1 MSEKYLIFGAT
12 GSVGSSLAEQLKNSG
27 NDIHLVARNESEVK
41 TIAEKLGCSY
51 TVADVLE
58 DGFIEKVKSDINDI
72 KGIAYCVGSID
83 LKPLRMVTEADMNKC
98 MKLNL
103 YSAIE
108 AIKGFQESLKKNKGS
123 VVLFS
128 TVAAQR
134 GFTNHTIIASAKAAV
149 EGLTVTLAAEFAP
162 NIRVNCIAPSLSKSK
177 IAEPMLKNPAIAE
190 GIAKAHP
197 LKRLGEGKDSAALAK
212 FLITEESSWVTGQV
226 IAVAVALG
234 AQDLFKNLISGILV
248 LVEKRFKIGD
258 WILVEGIIEGI
269 VEKIGFRSTV
279 LRKFDKSL
287 AIIPNFQFAENAVIN
302 ISETTNWRI
311 DWAITL
317 QYDTTV
323 DQLKKI
329 RNEIE
334 DHINK
339 NDDFDKA
346 VGVAVRVE
354 KFSDSSIDMR
364 VRCFTTSN
372 SFSTWLEVKEK
383 LAIEIKQIVEG
394 NKAAF
399 AFPSQSIYIEKK

>member
-27 NDIHLVARNESEVK
+27 NDIHLIARNENEVK
-41 TIAEKLGCSY
+41 TIAEKLGCTY

-58 DGFIEKVKSDINDI
+58 EGFIEKVKSDISEI

-162 NIRVNCIAPSLSKSK
+162 HIRVNCIAPSLSKSK
-177 IAEPMLKNPAIAE
+177 IAEPMLKNPAIAD

-226 IAVAVALG
+226 IAVDG
-234 AQDLFKNLISGILV
+234 G
-248 LVEKRFKIGD
+248 
-258 WILVEGIIEGI
+258 
-269 VEKIGFRSTV
+269 RS
-279 LRKFDKSL
+279 
-287 AIIPNFQFAENAVIN
+287 
-302 ISETTNWRI
+302 
-311 DWAITL
+311 
-317 QYDTTV
+317 
-323 DQLKKI
+323 
-329 RNEIE
+329 
-334 DHINK
+334 
-339 NDDFDKA
+339 
-346 VGVAVRVE
+346 
-354 KFSDSSIDMR
+354 
-364 VRCFTTSN
+364 
-372 SFSTWLEVKEK
+372 K
-383 LAIEIKQIVEG
+383 L
-394 NKAAF
+394 
-399 AFPSQSIYIEKK
+399 S

>member
-27 NDIHLVARNESEVK
+27 NDIHLVARNENEVRA
-41 TIAEKLGCSY
+41 IAEKLGCSY

-58 DGFIEKVKSDINDI
+58 DGFIEKVRSDINDI

-212 FLITEESSWVTGQV
+212 FLITEDSSWVTGQV
-226 IAVAVALG
+226 IAVDG
-234 AQDLFKNLISGILV
+234 G
-248 LVEKRFKIGD
+248 
-258 WILVEGIIEGI
+258 
-269 VEKIGFRSTV
+269 RS
-279 LRKFDKSL
+279 
-287 AIIPNFQFAENAVIN
+287 
-302 ISETTNWRI
+302 
-311 DWAITL
+311 
-317 QYDTTV
+317 
-323 DQLKKI
+323 
-329 RNEIE
+329 
-334 DHINK
+334 
-339 NDDFDKA
+339 
-346 VGVAVRVE
+346 
-354 KFSDSSIDMR
+354 
-364 VRCFTTSN
+364 
-372 SFSTWLEVKEK
+372 K
-383 LAIEIKQIVEG
+383 L
-394 NKAAF
+394 
-399 AFPSQSIYIEKK
+399 S

>member
-1 MSEKYLIFGAT
+1 
-12 GSVGSSLAEQLKNSG
+12 VGSSLAEQLKNSG
-27 NDIHLVARNESEVK
+27 NDIHLVARNENEVK
-41 TIAEKLGCSY
+41 AIAEKLGCSY

-72 KGIAYCVGSID
+72 KGVAYCVGSID

-177 IAEPMLKNPAIAE
+177 IAEPMLKNPVIAE

-212 FLITEESSWVTGQV
+212 FLITEESSWITGQI
-226 IAVAVALG
+226 IAVDG
-234 AQDLFKNLISGILV
+234 G
-248 LVEKRFKIGD
+248 
-258 WILVEGIIEGI
+258 
-269 VEKIGFRSTV
+269 RS
-279 LRKFDKSL
+279 
-287 AIIPNFQFAENAVIN
+287 
-302 ISETTNWRI
+302 
-311 DWAITL
+311 
-317 QYDTTV
+317 
-323 DQLKKI
+323 
-329 RNEIE
+329 
-334 DHINK
+334 
-339 NDDFDKA
+339 
-346 VGVAVRVE
+346 
-354 KFSDSSIDMR
+354 
-364 VRCFTTSN
+364 
-372 SFSTWLEVKEK
+372 K
-383 LAIEIKQIVEG
+383 L
-394 NKAAF
+394 
-399 AFPSQSIYIEKK
+399 S

>member
-27 NDIHLVARNESEVK
+27 NDVHLVARNENEVK
-41 TIAEKLGCSY
+41 AIAEKLGCSY

-58 DGFIEKVKSDINDI
+58 DGFIEKVKTDISDI
-72 KGIAYCVGSID
+72 KGVGYCIGSID

-108 AIKGFQESLKKNKGS
+108 VIKGFQESLKKNKGS

-162 NIRVNCIAPSLSKSK
+162 HIRVNCIAPSLSKSK

-212 FLITEESSWVTGQV
+212 FLITEDSSWITGQI
-226 IAVAVALG
+226 IAVDG
-234 AQDLFKNLISGILV
+234 G
-248 LVEKRFKIGD
+248 
-258 WILVEGIIEGI
+258 
-269 VEKIGFRSTV
+269 RS
-279 LRKFDKSL
+279 
-287 AIIPNFQFAENAVIN
+287 
-302 ISETTNWRI
+302 
-311 DWAITL
+311 
-317 QYDTTV
+317 
-323 DQLKKI
+323 
-329 RNEIE
+329 
-334 DHINK
+334 
-339 NDDFDKA
+339 
-346 VGVAVRVE
+346 
-354 KFSDSSIDMR
+354 
-364 VRCFTTSN
+364 
-372 SFSTWLEVKEK
+372 K
-383 LAIEIKQIVEG
+383 L
-394 NKAAF
+394 
-399 AFPSQSIYIEKK
+399 S

>member
-1 MSEKYLIFGAT
+1 MSEKYLIIGAT

-27 NDIHLVARNESEVK
+27 NEIHLVARNESEVK
-41 TIAEKLGCSY
+41 AIAEKLDCSY

-58 DGFIEKVKSDINDI
+58 DGFIEKVKLDINDI

-108 AIKGFQESLKKNKGS
+108 AVKGYQESLKKNKGS

-177 IAEPMLKNPAIAE
+177 IAEPMLKNPTIAE

-212 FLITEESSWVTGQV
+212 FLITEESSWITGQI
-226 IAVAVALG
+226 IAVDG
-234 AQDLFKNLISGILV
+234 G
-248 LVEKRFKIGD
+248 
-258 WILVEGIIEGI
+258 
-269 VEKIGFRSTV
+269 RS
-279 LRKFDKSL
+279 
-287 AIIPNFQFAENAVIN
+287 
-302 ISETTNWRI
+302 
-311 DWAITL
+311 
-317 QYDTTV
+317 
-323 DQLKKI
+323 
-329 RNEIE
+329 
-334 DHINK
+334 
-339 NDDFDKA
+339 
-346 VGVAVRVE
+346 
-354 KFSDSSIDMR
+354 
-364 VRCFTTSN
+364 
-372 SFSTWLEVKEK
+372 K
-383 LAIEIKQIVEG
+383 L
-394 NKAAF
+394 
-399 AFPSQSIYIEKK
+399 S

>member
-27 NDIHLVARNESEVK
+27 SDIHLVARNEGEVK
-41 TIAEKLGCSY
+41 VIADKLGCSY

-58 DGFIEKVKSDINDI
+58 DGFIEKVKSDINEI
-72 KGIAYCVGSID
+72 KGLAYCVGSID

-162 NIRVNCIAPSLSKSK
+162 NIRVNCIAPRLSRSK

-212 FLITEESSWVTGQV
+212 FLITEESSWITGQI
-226 IAVAVALG
+226 IAVDG
-234 AQDLFKNLISGILV
+234 G
-248 LVEKRFKIGD
+248 
-258 WILVEGIIEGI
+258 
-269 VEKIGFRSTV
+269 RS
-279 LRKFDKSL
+279 
-287 AIIPNFQFAENAVIN
+287 
-302 ISETTNWRI
+302 
-311 DWAITL
+311 
-317 QYDTTV
+317 
-323 DQLKKI
+323 
-329 RNEIE
+329 
-334 DHINK
+334 
-339 NDDFDKA
+339 
-346 VGVAVRVE
+346 
-354 KFSDSSIDMR
+354 
-364 VRCFTTSN
+364 
-372 SFSTWLEVKEK
+372 K
-383 LAIEIKQIVEG
+383 L
-394 NKAAF
+394 
-399 AFPSQSIYIEKK
+399 S

>member
-41 TIAEKLGCSY
+41 TIAEKLSCSC

-58 DGFIEKVKSDINDI
+58 DGFVEKIKSDINDI
-72 KGIAYCVGSID
+72 KGVAYCVGSID

-108 AIKGFQESLKKNKGS
+108 AIKGFQESLKKNRGS

-177 IAEPMLKNPAIAE
+177 IAEPMLKNPAVAE

-212 FLITEESSWVTGQV
+212 FLITAESSWVTGQV
-226 IAVAVALG
+226 IAVDG
-234 AQDLFKNLISGILV
+234 G
-248 LVEKRFKIGD
+248 
-258 WILVEGIIEGI
+258 
-269 VEKIGFRSTV
+269 RS
-279 LRKFDKSL
+279 
-287 AIIPNFQFAENAVIN
+287 
-302 ISETTNWRI
+302 
-311 DWAITL
+311 
-317 QYDTTV
+317 
-323 DQLKKI
+323 
-329 RNEIE
+329 
-334 DHINK
+334 
-339 NDDFDKA
+339 
-346 VGVAVRVE
+346 
-354 KFSDSSIDMR
+354 
-364 VRCFTTSN
+364 
-372 SFSTWLEVKEK
+372 K
-383 LAIEIKQIVEG
+383 L
-394 NKAAF
+394 
-399 AFPSQSIYIEKK
+399 S

>member
-27 NDIHLVARNESEVK
+27 NDIHLVARNEDEVK
-41 TIAEKLGCSY
+41 LIADKLGCSY

-58 DGFIEKVKSDINDI
+58 DGFIEKVKSDINEI

-108 AIKGFQESLKKNKGS
+108 AIKGYQETLKKNKGS

-162 NIRVNCIAPSLSKSK
+162 NIRVNCIAPSLTKSK

-212 FLITEESSWVTGQV
+212 FLITEESSWITGQI
-226 IAVAVALG
+226 IAVDG
-234 AQDLFKNLISGILV
+234 G
-248 LVEKRFKIGD
+248 
-258 WILVEGIIEGI
+258 
-269 VEKIGFRSTV
+269 RS
-279 LRKFDKSL
+279 
-287 AIIPNFQFAENAVIN
+287 
-302 ISETTNWRI
+302 
-311 DWAITL
+311 
-317 QYDTTV
+317 
-323 DQLKKI
+323 
-329 RNEIE
+329 
-334 DHINK
+334 
-339 NDDFDKA
+339 
-346 VGVAVRVE
+346 
-354 KFSDSSIDMR
+354 
-364 VRCFTTSN
+364 
-372 SFSTWLEVKEK
+372 K
-383 LAIEIKQIVEG
+383 L
-394 NKAAF
+394 
-399 AFPSQSIYIEKK
+399 S

>member
-41 TIAEKLGCSY
+41 AIAEKLGCKY
-51 TVADVLE
+51 TVVDVLE
-58 DGFIEKVKSDINDI
+58 DGFIEKVKSDINEI

-108 AIKGFQESLKKNKGS
+108 AIKGYQESLKKNKGS

-177 IAEPMLKNPAIAE
+177 IAEPMLKNPVIAE

-212 FLITEESSWVTGQV
+212 FLITGESSWITGQI
-226 IAVAVALG
+226 IAVDG
-234 AQDLFKNLISGILV
+234 G
-248 LVEKRFKIGD
+248 
-258 WILVEGIIEGI
+258 
-269 VEKIGFRSTV
+269 RS
-279 LRKFDKSL
+279 
-287 AIIPNFQFAENAVIN
+287 
-302 ISETTNWRI
+302 
-311 DWAITL
+311 
-317 QYDTTV
+317 
-323 DQLKKI
+323 
-329 RNEIE
+329 
-334 DHINK
+334 
-339 NDDFDKA
+339 
-346 VGVAVRVE
+346 
-354 KFSDSSIDMR
+354 
-364 VRCFTTSN
+364 
-372 SFSTWLEVKEK
+372 K
-383 LAIEIKQIVEG
+383 L
-394 NKAAF
+394 
-399 AFPSQSIYIEKK
+399 S

>member
-12 GSVGSSLAEQLKNSG
+12 GSVGSSLAEQLKNSD

-41 TIAEKLGCSY
+41 AIAEKLGCSY

-58 DGFIEKVKSDINDI
+58 DGFIEKIKSDISDI

-212 FLITEESSWVTGQV
+212 FLISEESSWVTGQV
-226 IAVAVALG
+226 IAVDG
-234 AQDLFKNLISGILV
+234 G
-248 LVEKRFKIGD
+248 
-258 WILVEGIIEGI
+258 
-269 VEKIGFRSTV
+269 RS
-279 LRKFDKSL
+279 
-287 AIIPNFQFAENAVIN
+287 
-302 ISETTNWRI
+302 
-311 DWAITL
+311 
-317 QYDTTV
+317 
-323 DQLKKI
+323 
-329 RNEIE
+329 
-334 DHINK
+334 
-339 NDDFDKA
+339 
-346 VGVAVRVE
+346 
-354 KFSDSSIDMR
+354 
-364 VRCFTTSN
+364 
-372 SFSTWLEVKEK
+372 K
-383 LAIEIKQIVEG
+383 L
-394 NKAAF
+394 
-399 AFPSQSIYIEKK
+399 S

>member
-41 TIAEKLGCSY
+41 AIAEKLGCSY

-58 DGFIEKVKSDINDI
+58 DGFIEKIKSDINDV

-108 AIKGFQESLKKNKGS
+108 VIKGFQESLKKNKGS

-212 FLITEESSWVTGQV
+212 FLISEESSWVTGQV
-226 IAVAVALG
+226 IAVDG
-234 AQDLFKNLISGILV
+234 G
-248 LVEKRFKIGD
+248 
-258 WILVEGIIEGI
+258 
-269 VEKIGFRSTV
+269 RS
-279 LRKFDKSL
+279 
-287 AIIPNFQFAENAVIN
+287 
-302 ISETTNWRI
+302 
-311 DWAITL
+311 
-317 QYDTTV
+317 
-323 DQLKKI
+323 
-329 RNEIE
+329 
-334 DHINK
+334 
-339 NDDFDKA
+339 
-346 VGVAVRVE
+346 
-354 KFSDSSIDMR
+354 
-364 VRCFTTSN
+364 
-372 SFSTWLEVKEK
+372 K
-383 LAIEIKQIVEG
+383 L
-394 NKAAF
+394 
-399 AFPSQSIYIEKK
+399 S